1 MEYNKQKTKH
11 GSSVPIT
18 QDSIYSLLIKHEVC
32 FFHQIFAMSDYRF
45 FNMQIFAIAELL
57 KSLMAKVLIM

>member
-11 GSSVPIT
+11 GRSVPIT

-32 FFHQIFAMSDYRF
+32 FFHQILAMSDYRV
-45 FNMQIFAIAELL
+45 FNMQIFAIAKFLN
-57 KSLMAKVLIM
+57 SLMPKVLIM